1 MSDEVFHVS
10 DPRTLKAVAHPLRVR
25 LLGALRFDGP
35 ATATELGARF
45 GESSGS
51 TSYHLR
57 QLARYGFVEENTEQR
72 DRRERRWRAVHRMTS
87 WSNAEMSATPEGR
100 EAANLLSRRQVEVLT
115 DSMEAFERDRDSWST
130 EWIEVA
136 GISDDV
142 VRLSPASVASLSEQ
156 LWALLREAAER
167 DKDAPDA
174 RPVSVL
180 FAAHP
185 RLTPAP
191 RA

>member
-1 MSDEVFHVS
+1 MSDEIFHVS
-10 DPRTLKAVAHPLRVR
+10 DPRTLKAVAHPLRTR
-25 LLGALRFDGP
+25 LLGALRFYGP

-57 QLARYGFVEENTEQR
+57 QLARYGFVEEDTEQR

-87 WSNAEMSATPEGR
+87 WSNAEMAATPEGS
-100 EAANLLSRRQVEVLT
+100 EASAFLRRRQVEVLT
-115 DSMEAFERDRDSWST
+115 DAAEAFERDRDSWGK

-136 GISDDV
+136 GMSDDV
-142 VRLSPASVASLSEQ
+142 VRLSPASVASLSERM
-156 LWALLREAAER
+156 WAMLREAADR

-174 RPVSVL
+174 RPVAVFL
-180 FAAHP
+180 AAHP
-185 RLTPAP
+185 RP
-191 RA
+191 

>member
-25 LLGALRFDGP
+25 LLGALRSDGP

-57 QLARYGFVEENTEQR
+57 QLARYGFVEEDREQR

-100 EAANLLSRRQVEVLT
+100 EAADLLRRRQVEVLT
-115 DSMEAFERDRDSWST
+115 DTVEAFERDRDSWST

-136 GISDDV
+136 GMSDDV
-142 VRLSPASVASLSEQ
+142 VRLSPASVASLTEQ
-156 LWALLREAAER
+156 LWVMLREAADR
-167 DKDAPDA
+167 DRGAPDA
-174 RPVSVL
+174 RPVSVF

-185 RLTPAP
+185 RA
-191 RA
+191 

>member
-25 LLGALRFDGP
+25 LLGALRTDGP

-57 QLARYGFVEENTEQR
+57 QLARYGFVEEDADQR

-87 WSNAEMSATPEGR
+87 WSNAEMAATPEGR
-100 EAANLLSRRQVEVLT
+100 EATAFLRRRQLEVLAG
-115 DSMEAFERDRDSWST
+115 DVEAFDEGSWSEEWT
-130 EWIEVA
+130 EA
-136 GISDDV
+136 SGISDEV
-142 VRLSPASVASLSEQ
+142 VRLTPATLRSLEERV
-156 LWALLREAAER
+156 WELLREAVER

-174 RPVSVL
+174 RRVSL
-180 FAAHP
+180 FIAAHP
-185 RLTPAP
+185 RA
-191 RA
+191 

>member
-25 LLGALRFDGP
+25 LLGALRTDGP

-57 QLARYGFVEENTEQR
+57 QLARYGFVEEDLDQR
-72 DRRERRWRAVHRMTS
+72 DRRERRWRAVHHGTS
-87 WSNAEMSATPEGR
+87 WSNTEMTATAEGR
-100 EAANLLSRRQVEVLT
+100 EATQFLRRRQLEVLAA
-115 DSMEAFERDRDSWST
+115 DVEAFDRGTWSE
-130 EWIEVA
+130 EWIEA
-136 GISDDV
+136 FGISDDV
-142 VRLSPASVASLSEQ
+142 VRLRPATLRSLQDRVWE
-156 LWALLREAAER
+156 LLREAVEE

-174 RPVSVL
+174 CRVAL
-180 FAAHP
+180 FVAAHP
-185 RLTPAP
+185 RP
-191 RA
+191 